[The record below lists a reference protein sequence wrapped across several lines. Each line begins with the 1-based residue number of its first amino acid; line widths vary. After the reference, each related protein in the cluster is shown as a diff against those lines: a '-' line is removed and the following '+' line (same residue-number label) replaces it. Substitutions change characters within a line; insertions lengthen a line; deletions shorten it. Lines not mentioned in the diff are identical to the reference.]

1 VLRSN
6 AIKFCELRELVYR
19 FESPIAKVDPI
30 EVTMESL
37 FLLLS
42 ALEFHSRVLDVGI
55 KRKLAKSCSRQ
66 NSFCRNPLNSNSI
79 VSRWI
84 SSRLHRLRPE
94 TSWLSLIPT
103 SQH

>member
-1 VLRSN
+1 MFLPLKTFGERKGHPDQTAL
-6 AIKFCELRELVYR
+6 AIVRKL
-19 FESPIAKVDPI
+19 
-30 EVTMESL
+30 
-37 FLLLS
+37 
-42 ALEFHSRVLDVGI
+42 LDVGI